1 MKSSALAVRASSI
14 ALAAAL
20 LAPALAAAQ
29 NIATVNGKPVPK
41 ARAEALLQQV
51 QKQAQAQGQQLPPET
66 EKQVKDEVVLR
77 EIFVQEAE
85 RRGLPASNEYKQQM
99 EIARQSILIRELFD
113 DYKRK
118 NPVTEADIKA
128 EYDKFVGQAKA
139 QGGDKEYKARHILVD
154 KEEDAKAIVAALKGG
169 AKFEDEAKKSKDTG
183 SAARGGELDWA
194 QPGSYVPEFSGAMVK
209 LQKGQLTETPVKSQ
223 FGWHVIKLEDV
234 RDAQFPAL
242 EEVKPQ
248 IEQRLAQ
255 IKQQAFRE
263 ELQKKAKTDYK
274 F

>member
-1 MKSSALAVRASSI
+1 MKFPILAARVSRI

-20 LAPALAAAQ
+20 TSPALALAQ

-41 ARAEALLQQV
+41 SRADALLQQV
-51 QKQAQAQGQQLPPET
+51 QKQAQSQGQQLPPEA

-85 RRGLPASNEYKQQM
+85 RLGLPQRNEYKQQM

-113 DYKRK
+113 DFKRK
-118 NPVTEADIKA
+118 NPITDADIKA
-128 EYDKFVGQAKA
+128 EYDKFVTQAKA

-154 KEEDAKAIVAALKGG
+154 KEEDAKAILAAIKGG

-183 SAARGGELDWA
+183 SAARGGDLDWA
-194 QPGSYVPEFSGAMVK
+194 QPGNYVPEFSGAMTK
-209 LQKGQLTETPVKSQ
+209 LQKGQTTEAPVKSQ
-223 FGWHVIKLEDV
+223 FGWHIIQLQDV
-234 RDAQFPAL
+234 RDAQFPPLA
-242 EEVKPQ
+242 EVKPQ

-255 IKQQAFRE
+255 VKQQAFRE
-263 ELQKKAKTDYK
+263 DLQKKAKTDYK